1 MQCKA
6 DQHRQTH
13 ATRLCTSSPREG
25 PIPTDRRASPKA
37 DARPSY
43 VLEHGGDG
51 DADDL
56 VGEEEAVVLGEEQ
69 ADAGVEALEEEGA
82 DVCVG

>member
-1 MQCKA
+1 
-6 DQHRQTH
+6 
-13 ATRLCTSSPREG
+13 
-25 PIPTDRRASPKA
+25 
-37 DARPSY
+37 